1 LALTLARC
9 AAAAL
14 LVRQAHWAAA
24 QGDRRPA
31 AALRRFLA
39 HGLVRLHGSDRDDTA
54 LLLGS

>member
-1 LALTLARC
+1 MPAS
-9 AAAAL
+9 L

-24 QGDRRPA
+24 QGDPRPA